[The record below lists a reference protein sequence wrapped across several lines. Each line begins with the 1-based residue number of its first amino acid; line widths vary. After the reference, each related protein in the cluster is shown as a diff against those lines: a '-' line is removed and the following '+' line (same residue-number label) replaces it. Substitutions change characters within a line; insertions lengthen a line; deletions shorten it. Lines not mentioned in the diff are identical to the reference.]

1 MMNASEKQNKSLT
14 TKSTLRRFTE
24 HIKNGNVEKIEK
36 FLSKGLDPNIQCP
49 DTKETP
55 LTLATTLRHPR
66 HVIIALIN
74 GGACLDFTTSDGLTA
89 LHRAVEANNIESL
102 KTLLDLG
109 ASPNYKDN
117 RKLTPLYYSVVYGS
131 DHRLTELLLYEHAV
145 LGTAD
150 LQGWQEVHQAC
161 KHGRVQHLELLLFYG
176 ADLNCQNAS
185 GNTALHICAVNDQQE
200 CAQVLLSR
208 GVNKE
213 ALNYANQDPYQVAV
227 IAGNFQLAEL
237 IKSHKTDDFIPYR
250 DTPRFNPRR
259 RPSSTIVRSIAE
271 NKSAVGFKHRSSLL
285 TSTNEPKTLAKEDV
299 TQDTKPVGIS
309 ECGLLEGRLANGQE
323 GLFPPSCVQESKPR
337 VEKLDD
343 GRQKDTQD
351 MLLRRVHSM
360 PRKWKMDGSPRTV
373 VLHKGKKGFGFV
385 LRGAKATSPLM
396 ERQRAYAWP
405 SLQYLDD
412 VDRGGVADQAG
423 MKKGDFV
430 LEVNGH
436 NITQATHDQVV
447 SIIRQSGDVVTMTVV
462 TVNNPPET
470 KRPLN
475 QRQCSTVPRRMS
487 LKKAPTPPKR
497 DPGTTLSFGRARARS
512 MVTGLADI
520 DSLEDRLQDYYFE
533 CRSAR
538 SSFIVSAEDGTHH
551 SKTEQQ
557 NLESMLQR
565 SRYVTKSSSEEPSRM
580 DKELEILL
588 NKNHH
593 FLLQKKFNS
602 CPELAKTSKCAVNN
616 KKYICKRTKSF
627 ETFFSFSDKNHV
639 HSWACPPHNYR
650 KNYRRSA
657 EIGKVSSGNKWCLQS
672 LNINSE
678 ERNLVE
684 KHIDECKFPL
694 QTIRLT
700 NKEIYLAEERHSLPW
715 AGVNNL
721 HSKFRERNN
730 WPQSTISRME
740 EARQGVYAETMLLTK
755 PRRQCPPPSGPPPP
769 PPHGQVVR
777 VDISRV
783 QGEYANVAAVTNSDE
798 AVMSSFRP
806 GDSAKLYASPESLI
820 TVGYKPLQ
828 KSRIAQHTLSRG
840 VVRPQSVQP
849 RVVSHQTSS
858 ESESSGDA
866 SGFYGKQSSAESGT
880 ARYLR
885 VRSVLNNRST
895 LSSPNHYP
903 LLSPKPQD
911 QFSTSLEIDSSEEE
925 DISSFLNKTGKL
937 STFGKA
943 DESTQIYGSCQVHPS
958 QVDYNRS
965 IFPCERYSFDFQKY
979 MSKDDYSQS
988 SNNEAMLYNDS
999 IFHSF
1004 SGDYTSLNQ
1013 KYQLVTPKMKA
1024 QPTYQSRSYPYT
1036 DIQKMI
1042 NDKKEHFDSRSGKS
1056 AFEPVRG
1063 KKTGK
1068 SVYEPVYRSSTLPN
1082 RRSVETDKQY
1092 IISNIKTIRP
1102 SYSFPNNLAKEDR
1115 EEHELSLNDQSYV
1128 LSNNDYINYIT
1139 KREVQIP
1146 SQIGEP
1152 IREAQYKGF
1161 LESVGRKSQQKN
1173 VSTADI
1179 SSKPQILPRNTNSS
1193 SSSLLQFLPPPS
1205 EFVVLT
1211 PSEDHLSTTIS
1222 PPPEFSDGMSVL
1234 KDEGKEELLSQHDW
1248 SPSHSNSTVP
1258 FLEQPAS
1265 NHIEM
1270 TTYSFHTDGPSAG
1283 KSVPSHKQHSLPT
1296 STHVAPGKILS
1307 SVLSSRQPTLT
1318 KGKDCRR
1325 KPLQNWSITDV
1336 SDWLDSLRLSEYKSA
1351 FMEAGINGPKL
1362 ANMDNNDLVGLGVKL
1377 VSHRINILRSM
1388 KRYQKMD

>member
-1 MMNASEKQNKSLT
+1 M
-14 TKSTLRRFTE
+14 
-24 HIKNGNVEKIEK
+24 
-36 FLSKGLDPNIQCP
+36 
-49 DTKETP
+49 
-55 LTLATTLRHPR
+55 
-66 HVIIALIN
+66 ALIN
-74 GGACLDFTTSDGLTA
+74 GGARLDFTTLDGLTA
-89 LHRAVEANNIESL
+89 LHRAVEANNIEAL

-117 RKLTPLYYSVVYGS
+117 RKLTPLYYSVLYGS

-161 KHGRVQHLELLLFYG
+161 KHGRVHHLELLLFYG

-200 CAQVLLSR
+200 CARVLLSR

-237 IKSHKTDDFIPYR
+237 IKNHKTDDFIPYR

-259 RPSSTIVRSIAE
+259 RPSSTIARSTVE
-271 NKSAVGFKHRSSLL
+271 NKSVTGAKPRSSSS
-285 TSTNEPKTLAKEDV
+285 TSTTEPKTLAKEDAA
-299 TQDTKPVGIS
+299 QEAKLVGIS
-309 ECGLLEGRLANGQE
+309 DCELLEGRLANGQE
-323 GLFPPSCVQESKPR
+323 GLFPSSCVQEIKPR
-337 VEKLDD
+337 VEKLVD
-343 GRQKDTQD
+343 GRHTDGQD

-447 SIIRQSGDVVTMTVV
+447 SIIRQSGDLVTMTVV
-462 TVNNPPET
+462 TVSNPPQT
-470 KRPLN
+470 KRPIN

-538 SSFIVSAEDGTHH
+538 SSFIVSVEDGRHH

-557 NLESMLQR
+557 NLEPILQK
-565 SRYVTKSSSEEPSRM
+565 SIYVTKYSSEEPSRM
-580 DKELEILL
+580 VDDFEILL
-588 NKNHH
+588 NRNRH
-593 FLLQKKFNS
+593 FLLHKKFNS
-602 CPELAKTSKCAVNN
+602 CPELAKASVCAVNN
-616 KKYICKRTKSF
+616 VQKYICKRTKSF
-627 ETFFSFSDKNHV
+627 DTFFSSSDKNHV

-650 KNYRRSA
+650 KDYRRSV
-657 EIGKVSSGNKWCLQS
+657 EIEKVASGNKWCSQS

-678 ERNLVE
+678 ERNLAE
-684 KHIDECKFPL
+684 KNIDECKFPL
-694 QTIRLT
+694 QTVRSRNEET
-700 NKEIYLAEERHSLPW
+700 YLAEEIHSSPW
-715 AGVNNL
+715 AGINNVY
-721 HSKFRERNN
+721 SNFSERNN
-730 WPQSTISRME
+730 WPQSTVARTE
-740 EARQGVYAETMLLTK
+740 EARQGVYAETLLLPK
-755 PRRQCPPPSGPPPP
+755 PRKQYPPPSGPPPP

-783 QGEYANVAAVTNSDE
+783 QGEYANVDAVTNYDDT
-798 AVMSSFRP
+798 VMSSFRP

-828 KSRIAQHTLSRG
+828 KSRITQRTLSRA
-840 VVRPQSVQP
+840 VARPQSVQP

-866 SGFYGKQSSAESGT
+866 SGFYGKQSSVESGA
-880 ARYLR
+880 ARYFK
-885 VRSVLNNRST
+885 VRSVLNNRSS
-895 LSSPNHYP
+895 LGSPNHYP
-903 LLSPKPQD
+903 LLAPKPQD
-911 QFSTSLEIDSSEEE
+911 QFSSSLEIDSSEEE
-925 DISSFLNKTGKL
+925 DLSSFLNKTGKL

-943 DESTQIYGSCQVHPS
+943 DESTLNYGSCQVHSS
-958 QVDYNRS
+958 QVDFNRS
-965 IFPCERYSFDFQKY
+965 TFPCGRYSFDLQKY
-979 MSKDDYSQS
+979 MSKNNDSQS
-988 SNNEAMLYNDS
+988 SNNATMLYNHGS
-999 IFHSF
+999 FHSS
-1004 SGDYTSLNQ
+1004 SGDYTILNQ
-1013 KYQLVTPKMKA
+1013 KYQLVLPKRNA
-1024 QPTYQSRSYPYT
+1024 QPTYQSCSYPYT
-1036 DIQKMI
+1036 DLQKYN
-1042 NDKKEHFDSRSGKS
+1042 NDKKEHFDRRSGKS

-1063 KKTGK
+1063 KKAEK
-1068 SVYEPVYRSSTLPN
+1068 SVHEPVYRSSTLPN
-1082 RRSVETDKQY
+1082 RRNVGTDQRD
-1092 IISNIKTIRP
+1092 IISKIRTIRP
-1102 SYSFPNNLAKEDR
+1102 SHSFPNNLAKEDQD
-1115 EEHELSLNDQSYV
+1115 EYEFPPNDQTYV
-1128 LSNNDYINYIT
+1128 SSMNGYINYIT
-1139 KREVQIP
+1139 KREVQTS

-1152 IREAQYKGF
+1152 IREGQYEGF
-1161 LESVGRKSQQKN
+1161 LGRGGNKSQQKRLG
-1173 VSTADI
+1173 TADI
-1179 SSKPQILPRNTNSS
+1179 SYKPQSVARNTNSS
-1193 SSSLLQFLPPPS
+1193 SSGLLQFLPPPP
-1205 EFVVLT
+1205 EFAVLT
-1211 PSEDHLSTTIS
+1211 PSDDHLSTTIS

-1234 KDEGKEELLSQHDW
+1234 GVKGKKQFLSQSGW
-1248 SPSHSNSTVP
+1248 STSHSNSTIT
-1258 FLEQPAS
+1258 FLEQHAS
-1265 NHIEM
+1265 NHIEK
-1270 TTYSFHTDGPSAG
+1270 TIYPFGIDGPLAG
-1283 KSVPSHKQHSLPT
+1283 KSVPLHKQQPLPT
-1296 STHVAPGKILS
+1296 SSRVAPGKILS
-1307 SVLSSRQPTLT
+1307 TVLSSEQPTLT
-1318 KGKDCRR
+1318 EGKECRR
-1325 KPLQNWSITDV
+1325 KPLQHWSITDV
-1336 SDWLDSLRLSEYKSA
+1336 SDWLDSLLLSEYKSA
-1351 FMEAGINGPKL
+1351 FLEAGINGAKL

-1377 VSHRINILRSM
+1377 VSHRLNILRSM
-1388 KRYQKMD
+1388 KRYLKMD